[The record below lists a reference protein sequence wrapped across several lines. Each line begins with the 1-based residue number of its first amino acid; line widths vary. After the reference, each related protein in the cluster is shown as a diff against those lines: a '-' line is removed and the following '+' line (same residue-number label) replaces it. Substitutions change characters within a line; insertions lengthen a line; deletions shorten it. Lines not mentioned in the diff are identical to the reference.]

1 MNLEYERSSTFCFNS
16 KMNIVNVHRLCQFLY
31 KIVNLQC
38 TWITNEKILEINIR
52 NVHYE
57 KTWITNYYVG

>member
-1 MNLEYERSSTFCFNS
+1 MD
-16 KMNIVNVHRLCQFLY
+16 IVNVHRLCQFLY

-38 TWITNEKILEINIR
+38 TWITNEKILEMNIR

-57 KTWITNYYVG
+57 KTWITNYYVDTSVT